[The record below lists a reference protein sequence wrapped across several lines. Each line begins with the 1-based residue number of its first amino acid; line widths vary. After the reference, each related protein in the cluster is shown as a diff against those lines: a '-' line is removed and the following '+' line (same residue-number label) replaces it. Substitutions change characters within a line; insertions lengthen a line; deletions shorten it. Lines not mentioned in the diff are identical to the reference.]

1 MQHDD
6 PIDRAAG
13 AVERWLASDPARR
26 VELAELERLW
36 GRAGRLLLGARIDGT
51 WRALVAAGTRAPLA
65 VADVAVEQSLSYGG
79 HYWGIPSVSA
89 DGRAVLYGVEDAHH
103 PPDLWIAV
111 VGFADRRRLTAIN
124 PELDKYELGSARLV
138 DFRADD
144 DMALRAMRRLL
155 DSRAC
160 ILRRPPTPIRFRV
173 AIAGGGSWPRVLNWL
188 GTYLNGRRT

>member
-65 VADVAVEQSLSYGG
+65 VADVAVEQSLSYG
-79 HYWGIPSVSA
+79 
-89 DGRAVLYGVEDAHH
+89 
-103 PPDLWIAV
+103 

-124 PELDKYELGSARLV
+124 PELDKYELGSARLSTFAPMMTWRSGRCV
-138 DFRADD
+138 AYWTPVLAFFDGP
-144 DMALRAMRRLL
+144 
-155 DSRAC
+155 
-160 ILRRPPTPIRFRV
+160 RRPFASAWQLPEGALGLGSSTGSERISTAAGPRGLAAPIIPV
-173 AIAGGGSWPRVLNWL
+173 IIHA
-188 GTYLNGRRT
+188 

>member
-124 PELDKYELGSARLV
+124 PELDKYELGSARLSTFAPMMTWRSGRCV
-138 DFRADD
+138 AYWTPVLAFFDGP
-144 DMALRAMRRLL
+144 
-155 DSRAC
+155 
-160 ILRRPPTPIRFRV
+160 RRPFASAWQLPE
-173 AIAGGGSWPRVLNWL
+173 GGSWPRVLNWL